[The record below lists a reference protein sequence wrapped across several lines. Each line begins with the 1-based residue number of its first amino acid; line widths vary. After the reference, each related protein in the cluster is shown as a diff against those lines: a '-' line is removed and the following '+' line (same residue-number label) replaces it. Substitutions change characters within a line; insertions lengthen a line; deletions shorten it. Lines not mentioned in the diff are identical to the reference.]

1 MDTAIRPMTEGDAPA
16 VADLRVAGWRTAYRG
31 LMPAEFLAGLR
42 PERFVRWLGTRPTLD
57 GHVVAQRPGGELLG
71 WASSGPYR
79 TDGDGDGHG
88 DGELYALYVRPDA
101 WGGGV
106 GRALLAASRD
116 RLAARGHRRVRLWVV
131 VGNERAQR
139 FYTAAGLPP
148 DGRRREERIGE
159 TLVAEERRTAP
170 LP

>member
-1 MDTAIRPMTEGDAPA
+1 MTEGDAAA
-16 VADLRVAGWRTAYRG
+16 VAELRVAGWRTAYRG
-31 LMPAEFLAGLR
+31 LMPAEFLDGLS
-42 PERFVRWLGTRPTLD
+42 PGRFVRWLDTRPSLD
-57 GHVVAQRPGGELLG
+57 GHLVAHRADGELAG

-79 TDGDGDGHG
+79 ADDASGTDGDG

-101 WGGGV
+101 WGVGV

-116 RLAARGHRRVRLWVV
+116 WLAAREYARLRLWVV

-148 DGRRREERIGE
+148 DGRRREERIG
-159 TLVAEERRTAP
+159 TALVAEERRTGP